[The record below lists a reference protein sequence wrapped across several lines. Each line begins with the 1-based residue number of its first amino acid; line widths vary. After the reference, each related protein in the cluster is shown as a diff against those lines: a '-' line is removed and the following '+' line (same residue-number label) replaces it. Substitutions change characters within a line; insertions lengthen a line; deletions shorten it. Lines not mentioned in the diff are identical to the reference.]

1 MAHAAAAKID
11 GVRTRVARGFADDG
25 GMMGGAGY
33 VSSDKDWFVGY
44 GDLLLMTLNRG
55 AIRPFHYHKQ
65 GTDTMA
71 TISGAA
77 RVVLYDM
84 RDGSPTKGQV
94 EEIELAGEGG
104 DVTFLQVPPLVAH
117 AFQGISDHAVLVDLA
132 SSVEQSGSDF
142 HYNEPGSV
150 PYEFK

>member
-1 MAHAAAAKID
+1 MAQTAATQID
-11 GVRTRVARGFADDG
+11 GVRTRVVRGFADEG

-55 AIRPFHYHKQ
+55 AVRPFHYHKH

-71 TISGAA
+71 AISGSA

-84 RDGSPTKGQV
+84 REESPTKGQIQ
-94 EEIELAGEGG
+94 EIVLEAKGG

-117 AFQGISDHAVLVDLA
+117 AFQGASDQAVLVDLA

-142 HYNEPGSV
+142 LYNDPGSV